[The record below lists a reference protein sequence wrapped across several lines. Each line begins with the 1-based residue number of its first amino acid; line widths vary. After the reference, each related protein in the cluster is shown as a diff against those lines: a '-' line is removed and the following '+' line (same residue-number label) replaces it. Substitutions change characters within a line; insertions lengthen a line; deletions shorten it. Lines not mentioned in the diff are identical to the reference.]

1 MPIKNFCGLLH
12 HLAEPRPMHCPAQ
25 TATMEAHPILLDL
38 THLSLQTADDRHLQR
53 ELLELFKR
61 QAPELVA
68 RMRALTRNQT
78 PAGPQPAL
86 ADLIHQLKGSAL
98 AIGAFPLAAAAAET
112 EQVCHGLELSLSKL
126 RAW

>member
-1 MPIKNFCGLLH
+1 
-12 HLAEPRPMHCPAQ
+12 
-25 TATMEAHPILLDL
+25 MEAHTILLDL
-38 THLSLQTADDRHLQR
+38 THLSQQTADDRHLQR

-78 PAGPQPAL
+78 PAVPQPVL

-98 AIGAFPLAAAAAET
+98 AIGAFPLAAAAAAA
-112 EQVCHGLELSLSKL
+112 EQALAENAGAGAAKNGEAMLSALTTVLAQSLTVIDHYISKIEI
-126 RAW
+126 